1 MIPDKRLAVH
11 SRRTMKPKSNYKP
24 GPQDNCQT
32 PIYAVEPI
40 LKFIPIHWH
49 IWEPAAGQGNIV
61 KALSSYGYNVTG
73 TDILTGQ
80 DFFKYK
86 PMAWDAVITNPP
98 FSLKYRFLARCYQL
112 GKPFALLL
120 PLETLGA
127 KAAQVLFKEFGIEI
141 ILLNKRVDFFM
152 PVAGYSGKGAQF
164 PTCWMTWGLN
174 IGRQLTYANIIKR
187 PDSQLPLFPQ
197 GDAKR

>member
-1 MIPDKRLAVH
+1 
-11 SRRTMKPKSNYKP
+11 MKPKSNYKP

-32 PIYAVEPI
+32 PIYAIEPI
-40 LKFIPIHWH
+40 LKFIPVHWH

-61 KALSSYGYNVTG
+61 NALGSYGYSVTG

-80 DFFKYK
+80 DFLKCQ
-86 PMAWDAVITNPP
+86 PVSWDAVITNPP

-152 PVAGYSGKGAQF
+152 PNKGWNGTAQF
-164 PTCWMTWGLN
+164 PTAWFTFGLQ
-174 IGRQLTYANIIKR
+174 IGQQITYANIVKR

-197 GDAKR
+197 GAS